1 MKRLLPILLAAAMFG
16 AITNARAS
24 DTGGAADSAG
34 ALIDDLVVANHI
46 LYIQGVLDAFGHVS
60 GRNPQN
66 PEHFFMSRAL
76 APGLVTA
83 SDIMEFDL
91 DGKPIDQ
98 SGRRMYV
105 ERYIHAEI
113 YRARPEVMGVVHSHS
128 PGVLPFGVSQTP
140 LRAMVQTDWFLGD
153 AVPVFDAMEVGG
165 KFGFLI
171 NTPALGKA
179 LAQKL
184 DGGTVLLLRA
194 HGDAVVGRSV
204 REAVSNAIYTELVP
218 SSRCRPSLSARRSN
232 SFRPRSSAAKVPSAS
247 TPTRPAARSANGTCG
262 KPRRCAAAK
271 RRLGEERL
279 STAPLDHRGDALGK
293 LRRLIE
299 IIVRCALDLDQL
311 LVGCRQ
317 GRADRRVVRRR
328 HRVVGHVFD
337 LQHGYVPDVRRVER
351 SDDRIDTVFFH
362 ELNG

>member
-46 LYIQGVLDAFGHVS
+46 LYIQGVLDAFGHMS

-66 PEHFFMSRAL
+66 REHFFMSRAL

-153 AVPVFDAMEVGG
+153 AVPVFDAMEAGG

-184 DGGTVLLLRA
+184 DGSTVLLLRA

-204 REAVSNAIYTELVP
+204 REAVSNAIYTELGAKLEMQALALGTP
-218 SSRCRPSLSARRSN
+218 IKFLSPEEQRSQGAISLDTNA
-232 SFRPRSSAAKVPSAS
+232 
-247 TPTRPAARSANGTCG
+247 TG
-262 KPRRCAAAK
+262 
-271 RRLGEERL
+271 GEERKWDMWK
-279 STAPLDHRGDALGK
+279 TEAM
-293 LRRLIE
+293 
-299 IIVRCALDLDQL
+299 
-311 LVGCRQ
+311 
-317 GRADRRVVRRR
+317 
-328 HRVVGHVFD
+328 
-337 LQHGYVPDVRRVER
+337 R
-351 SDDRIDTVFFH
+351 SR
-362 ELNG
+362 